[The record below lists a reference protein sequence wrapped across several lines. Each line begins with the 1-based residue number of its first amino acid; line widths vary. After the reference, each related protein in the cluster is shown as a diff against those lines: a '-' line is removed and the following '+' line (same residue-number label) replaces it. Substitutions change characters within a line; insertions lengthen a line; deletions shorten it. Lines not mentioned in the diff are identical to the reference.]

1 MKLWLT
7 LITQNREQD
16 IEEMLS
22 DTYDYFDGIVA
33 VDHYSTD
40 KTKDILEKYKKNGK
54 IIQLPYCNNH
64 SWSMNGFLFSGV
76 IKNLDWFLILD
87 SSDRI
92 NIEWLKKLKNDII
105 SYEKNEIGAVY
116 LDRIFLARYFD
127 GMEFTNGIH
136 WGLSGQRGKCI
147 SLLENNLKRDDFIVN
162 TRLKNRNISGIEH
175 PIRYFVEP
183 PCNSQCDLLYSQFGA
198 KILNYHIDQRLLFR
212 IFCQKELNLTP
223 TVNELVNFISNGI
236 KNKNLPN
243 FLIDYIEL
251 EVNMQDLVRYYI
263 LKQDLLSE
271 IAENRFDW
279 SFKKYYYN
287 GMEHQNKND
296 GFIGV
301 FNQYKLQLGIPME

>member
-16 IEEMLS
+16 IEEMLC
-22 DTYDYFDGIVA
+22 DTYDYFDGIVG

-40 KTKDILEKYKKNGK
+40 KTRDILEKYKKNGK

-64 SWSMNGFLFSGV
+64 SWSMNGFLFSGA
-76 IKNLDWFLILD
+76 IKNSDWFLILD

-105 SYEKNEIGAVY
+105 SYERNNIGAVY

-127 GMEFTNGIH
+127 GMEFANGIH
-136 WGLSGQRGKCI
+136 WGLAGQRGKSI
-147 SLLENNLKRDDFIVN
+147 SLLENNLKRDDFVIN

-175 PIRYFVEP
+175 PIRYFIEP
-183 PCNSQCDLLYSQFGA
+183 SCNSQCDLLYSQFGA

-223 TVNELVNFISNGI
+223 TVSELINFISNGI

-271 IAENRFDW
+271 IAENRFNW

-287 GMEHQNKND
+287 GVEHQNKND
-296 GFIGV
+296 GFTGV